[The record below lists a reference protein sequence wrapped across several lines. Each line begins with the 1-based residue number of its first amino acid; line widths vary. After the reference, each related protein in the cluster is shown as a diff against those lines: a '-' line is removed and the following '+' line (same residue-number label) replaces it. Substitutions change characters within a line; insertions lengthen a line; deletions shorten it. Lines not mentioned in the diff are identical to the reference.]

1 MMLIGIMMIIL
12 TAGFD
17 DACLM
22 IIIMMFVTVPVITI
36 DFDECIFSQ
45 GVDVDCYCGSD
56 RW

>member
-12 TAGFD
+12 TLVD